1 MFHSK
6 SLGLRC
12 THKLSQAVKQ
22 RRNEEGMKYGIYF
35 AYWEKEWDV
44 DQKKYISKVKDLGF
58 DILEISCAML
68 KNISQGELL
77 EIKKMA
83 ADAGVEL
90 TAGYGPNAQENL
102 ASADSAVAS
111 HAVVFFTDILKKL
124 EVLDIHTL
132 GGGIYSYWPVDYSKP
147 IDKAGDWERSVKN
160 VRTVGKI
167 AGECGVDYCLEVL
180 NRFEG
185 YLLNT
190 CAECRRF
197 VEQVDVPAVKIMLDT
212 FHMNIEEDSMVE
224 AILLAGDRLGHFH
237 VGENNRRLP
246 GKGGMPWYE
255 IGSALRAIGYDKNV
269 VMEPFVRS
277 GGGVGSD
284 IKVWRDLSKGAT
296 ERELDRDAAWSVEFL
311 RGAFSGPN
319 SDNSS
324 VLL

>member
-1 MFHSK
+1 
-6 SLGLRC
+6 
-12 THKLSQAVKQ
+12 
-22 RRNEEGMKYGIYF
+22 MKYGIYF
-35 AYWEKEWDV
+35 AYWEKEWNA
-44 DQKKYISKVKDLGF
+44 DQKSYISRVKKLGF
-58 DILEISCAML
+58 DVLEISCAML
-68 KNISQGELL
+68 KEISTQELM
-77 EIKKMA
+77 EMKKMA
-83 ADAGVEL
+83 ADAGITL
-90 TAGYGPNAQENL
+90 TAGYGPGANENL
-102 ASADSAVAS
+102 ASANEDIVKNAVA
-111 HAVVFFTDILKKL
+111 FYTDILKKL
-124 EVLDIHTL
+124 EILEIHTL
-132 GGGIYSYWPVDYSKP
+132 GGGIYSYWPVDYTKP

-190 CAECRRF
+190 CAECKAF

-255 IGSALRAIGYDKNV
+255 IGSALRAIGYDKNI
-269 VMEPFVRS
+269 VMEPFVRN

-296 ERELDRDAAWSVEFL
+296 DEMLDQDAAASVAFL
-311 RGAFSGPN
+311 KNVFSGPN
-319 SDNSS
+319 SDYGS
-324 VLL
+324 VLK

>member
-1 MFHSK
+1 
-6 SLGLRC
+6 
-12 THKLSQAVKQ
+12 
-22 RRNEEGMKYGIYF
+22 MKYGIYF
-35 AYWEKEWDV
+35 AYWEKEWNA
-44 DQKKYISKVKDLGF
+44 DQKSYISKVKKLGF
-58 DILEISCAML
+58 DVLEISCAML
-68 KNISQGELL
+68 KEISTQELM
-77 EIKKMA
+77 EMKKMA
-83 ADAGVEL
+83 ANAGITL
-90 TAGYGPNAQENL
+90 TAGYGPGANENL
-102 ASADSAVAS
+102 ASANEDIVKNAVA
-111 HAVVFFTDILKKL
+111 FYTDILKKL
-124 EVLDIHTL
+124 EILDIHTL
-132 GGGIYSYWPVDYSKP
+132 GGGIYSYWPVDYTKP

-190 CAECRRF
+190 CAECKAF

-255 IGSALRAIGYDKNV
+255 IGSALRAIGYDKNI
-269 VMEPFVRS
+269 VMEPFVRN

-296 ERELDRDAAWSVEFL
+296 DEMLDQDAAASVAFL
-311 RGAFSGPN
+311 KNVFSGPN
-319 SDNSS
+319 SDYGS
-324 VLL
+324 VLK

>member
-1 MFHSK
+1 
-6 SLGLRC
+6 
-12 THKLSQAVKQ
+12 
-22 RRNEEGMKYGIYF
+22 MKYGIYF
-35 AYWEKEWDV
+35 AYWEKEWNA
-44 DQKKYISKVKDLGF
+44 DQKSYISRVKKLGF
-58 DILEISCAML
+58 DVLEISCAML
-68 KNISQGELL
+68 KEISTQELM
-77 EIKKMA
+77 EMKKMA
-83 ADAGVEL
+83 ADAGITL
-90 TAGYGPNAQENL
+90 TAGYGPGANENL
-102 ASADSAVAS
+102 ASANEDVVKNAVA
-111 HAVVFFTDILKKL
+111 FYTDILKKL
-124 EVLDIHTL
+124 EILDIHTL
-132 GGGIYSYWPVDYSKP
+132 GGGIYSYWPVDYTKP

-190 CAECRRF
+190 CAECKAF

-255 IGSALRAIGYDKNV
+255 IGSALRAIGYDKNI
-269 VMEPFVRS
+269 VMEPFVRN

-296 ERELDRDAAWSVEFL
+296 DEMLDQDAAASVAFL
-311 RGAFSGPN
+311 KNVFSGPN
-319 SDNSS
+319 SDYGS
-324 VLL
+324 VLK

>member
-1 MFHSK
+1 
-6 SLGLRC
+6 
-12 THKLSQAVKQ
+12 
-22 RRNEEGMKYGIYF
+22 MKYGIYF
-35 AYWEKEWDV
+35 AYWEKEWNA
-44 DQKKYISKVKDLGF
+44 DQKSYISRVKKLGF
-58 DILEISCAML
+58 DVLEISCAML
-68 KNISQGELL
+68 KEISTQELM
-77 EIKKMA
+77 EMKKMA
-83 ADAGVEL
+83 ADAGITL
-90 TAGYGPNAQENL
+90 TAGYGPGANENL
-102 ASADSAVAS
+102 ASANEDVVKNAVA
-111 HAVVFFTDILKKL
+111 FYTDILKKL
-124 EVLDIHTL
+124 EILEIHTL
-132 GGGIYSYWPVDYSKP
+132 GGGIYSYWPVDYTKP

-190 CAECRRF
+190 CAECKVF

-255 IGSALRAIGYDKNV
+255 IGSALRAIGYDKNI
-269 VMEPFVRS
+269 VMEPFVRN

-296 ERELDRDAAWSVEFL
+296 DEMLDQDAAASVAFL
-311 RGAFSGPN
+311 KYVFSGPN
-319 SDNSS
+319 SDYGS
-324 VLL
+324 VLK

>member
-1 MFHSK
+1 
-6 SLGLRC
+6 
-12 THKLSQAVKQ
+12 
-22 RRNEEGMKYGIYF
+22 MKYGIYF
-35 AYWEKEWDV
+35 AYWEKEWNA
-44 DQKKYISKVKDLGF
+44 DQKSYISKVKKLGF
-58 DILEISCAML
+58 DVLEISCAML
-68 KNISQGELL
+68 KEISTQELM
-77 EIKKMA
+77 EMKKMA
-83 ADAGVEL
+83 ADAGITL
-90 TAGYGPNAQENL
+90 TAGYGPGANENL
-102 ASADSAVAS
+102 ASANEDIVKNAVA
-111 HAVVFFTDILKKL
+111 FYTDILKKL
-124 EVLDIHTL
+124 EILDIHTL
-132 GGGIYSYWPVDYSKP
+132 GGGIYSYWPVDYTRP

-190 CAECRRF
+190 CAECKVF

-246 GKGGMPWYE
+246 GKGGMPWNE
-255 IGSALRAIGYDKNV
+255 IGSALRAIGYDKNI
-269 VMEPFVRS
+269 VMEPFVRN

-296 ERELDRDAAWSVEFL
+296 DEMLDQDAAASVAFL
-311 RGAFSGPN
+311 KNVFSGPN
-319 SDNSS
+319 SDYGS
-324 VLL
+324 VLK

>member
-1 MFHSK
+1 
-6 SLGLRC
+6 
-12 THKLSQAVKQ
+12 
-22 RRNEEGMKYGIYF
+22 MKYGIYF
-35 AYWEKEWDV
+35 AYWEKEWNA
-44 DQKKYISKVKDLGF
+44 DQKSYISKVKKLGF
-58 DILEISCAML
+58 DVLEISCAML
-68 KNISQGELL
+68 KAISTQELM
-77 EIKKMA
+77 EMKKMA
-83 ADAGVEL
+83 ADAGITL
-90 TAGYGPNAQENL
+90 TAGYGPGANENL
-102 ASADSAVAS
+102 ASANEDIVKNAVA
-111 HAVVFFTDILKKL
+111 FYTDILKKL
-124 EVLDIHTL
+124 EILEIHTL
-132 GGGIYSYWPVDYSKP
+132 GGGIYSYWPVDYTKP

-190 CAECRRF
+190 CADCKAF

-255 IGSALRAIGYDKNV
+255 IGSALRAIGYDKNI
-269 VMEPFVRS
+269 VMEPFVRN

-296 ERELDRDAAWSVEFL
+296 DEMLDQDAAASVAFL
-311 RGAFSGPN
+311 KNVFSGPN
-319 SDNSS
+319 SDYGS
-324 VLL
+324 VLK

>member
-1 MFHSK
+1 
-6 SLGLRC
+6 
-12 THKLSQAVKQ
+12 
-22 RRNEEGMKYGIYF
+22 MKYGIYF
-35 AYWEKEWDV
+35 AYWEKEWNA
-44 DQKKYISKVKDLGF
+44 DQKSYISRVKKLGF
-58 DILEISCAML
+58 DVLEISCAML
-68 KNISQGELL
+68 KEISTQELM
-77 EIKKMA
+77 EMKKMA
-83 ADAGVEL
+83 ADAGITL
-90 TAGYGPNAQENL
+90 TAGYGPGANENL
-102 ASADSAVAS
+102 ASANEDVVKNAVA
-111 HAVVFFTDILKKL
+111 FYTDILKKL
-124 EVLDIHTL
+124 EILEIHTL
-132 GGGIYSYWPVDYSKP
+132 GGGIYSYWPVDYTRP

-190 CAECRRF
+190 CAECKAF

-255 IGSALRAIGYDKNV
+255 IGSALRAIGYDKNI
-269 VMEPFVRS
+269 VMEPFVRN

-296 ERELDRDAAWSVEFL
+296 DEMLDQDAAASVAFL
-311 RGAFSGPN
+311 KNVFSGPN
-319 SDNSS
+319 SDYGS
-324 VLL
+324 VLK